1 MALNMFNNDI
11 HNQFAEAVQ
20 QLIGKSGII
29 HLQNDVDYK
38 LVVQQ
43 FTGFEVSE
51 HYDDERDPM
60 IFKLSFLNELGKED
74 SIEIWDSAIVD
85 LDFTVPEVAEE
96 WVAPGLQF
104 IFAVLKDES
113 NAIEF
118 FAK

>member
-1 MALNMFNNDI
+1 MFNNDI
-11 HNQFAEAVQ
+11 HNQFAKAVQ
-20 QLIGKSGII
+20 HLIGKSGIV

-38 LVVQQ
+38 IVVQQ

-60 IFKLSFLNELGKED
+60 IFKLSFLNVLGRED

-85 LDFTVPEVAEE
+85 LDFTVPEVVEE
-96 WVAPGLQF
+96 WVTPGLQF
-104 IFAVLKDES
+104 IFAILKDES

-118 FAK
+118 YAK